1 MEDVTFFTP
10 VTFDYGYNPDIS
22 DAYFLCLTMDYEH
35 YVIPQSLQWFL
46 LIMNVLAI
54 VFNIC
59 VCYVY
64 SARWKFLNSFD
75 LFMLGLSSCSLA
87 VCLLFICH
95 FMVIKYLGAEG
106 EASAVYCTLVVYFYE
121 TCIIAGLV
129 LTLVI
134 SMMSLFS
141 VLFPYRQKTLQL
153 RRVGWKIVVFALIVS
168 LIAASPSFMYR
179 DSKDDIF
186 GAMACNSVTELF
198 SAPSSDRAV
207 LAKFL
212 ILVTLY
218 ALNFVGLLV
227 SYSYILLV
235 VRRLKE
241 SRGRRSQGGSLMLI
255 LVLFLLLMYTPSLI
269 CEFLYTLV
277 QLGAIELSCH
287 AWVGMFDASKVLKLF
302 VELHAVFN
310 PALYLIFSK
319 RFGQHLLA
327 ARERIRR

>member
-1 MEDVTFFTP
+1 MEEVTFFTP
-10 VTFDYGYNPDIS
+10 VTFDYGYNIDE
-22 DAYFLCLTMDYEH
+22 AYFLCLAMDYEH
-35 YVIPQSLQWFL
+35 YVIPQPLQWFL
-46 LIMNVLAI
+46 LILNVLAI

-64 SARWKFLNSFD
+64 SVRWKFLNSSD
-75 LFMLGLSSCSLA
+75 LFMQGLSSCSLA

-95 FMVIKYLGAEG
+95 FMVLKYLGAEG

-121 TCIIAGLV
+121 LCIIAGLV

-153 RRVGWKIVVFALIVS
+153 RRVGWKILILVVIVS

-198 SAPSSDRAV
+198 SASSSDRAV

-218 ALNFVGLLV
+218 VLNFVGLLV

-241 SRGRRSQGGSLMLI
+241 SRGRKSPGWVLMLI

-269 CEFLYTLV
+269 CEFMYTLV
-277 QLGAIELSCH
+277 QLGVIELSCKV
-287 AWVGMFDASKVLKLF
+287 WVGMFDASKVLKLF

-310 PALYLIFSK
+310 PVLYVIFSK

-327 ARERIRR
+327 ARERVQR